1 MALHEDP
8 ENFAR
13 MLEIADRE
21 GYKPAK
27 KMDVVLHMPCLESAV
42 STLVEQIEEKRL
54 KNFRRDLTRQRE
66 RDFDPDSLDYSPH
79 HLLLRGW
86 APTLC
91 RLIELRLIFTKQMME
106 EMREDG
112 GSKKGSDDVYETLPS
127 SVFTKLRD
135 S

>member
-1 MALHEDP
+1 
-8 ENFAR
+8 
-13 MLEIADRE
+13 
-21 GYKPAK
+21 
-27 KMDVVLHMPCLESAV
+27 MPCLESAV

-54 KNFRRDLTRQRE
+54 KDFRRG
-66 RDFDPDSLDYSPH
+66 FVPDSFDYSPH

-106 EMREDG
+106 EMREVG
-112 GSKKGSDDVYETLPS
+112 GSKKGSGDVYEGLPS
-127 SVFTKLRD
+127 SAFPKLRD